1 MGRIFETRKHVMF
14 ARYARMSK
22 AFNRIRKDIEI
33 AVKAA
38 GSDPKANSKLRIAIQ
53 NAKSVNMPKD
63 KIEAAIKRAISKD
76 TTGYQEIIYE
86 GYAPHG
92 IGIVVE
98 CATDNPTR
106 TVANVRH
113 HFRKHE
119 GSLGTTGSIAF
130 MFERKG
136 LFKIPKNSVTDLDNL
151 ELELIDFGLDEFSYD
166 DEFIYIYTPFQ
177 EYGTM
182 QKALE
187 EKNIE
192 IKATELQFIPTNYK
206 EVTEEQRKDINALV
220 EALEEDDD
228 VQSVYNNMQ

>member
-1 MGRIFETRKHVMF
+1 MGRIFETRKHKMF

-22 AFNRIRKDIEI
+22 AFNRIRKEIEI
-33 AVKAA
+33 AVKA
-38 GSDPKANSKLRIAIQ
+38 GGTDPKSNSKLRIAIQ

-63 KIEAAIKRAISKD
+63 KVEAAIKRASSKD
-76 TTGYQEIIYE
+76 TAGYQEIVYE

-92 IGIVVE
+92 VAVMVE

-113 HFRKHE
+113 LFRMHE

-136 LFKIPKNSVTDLDNL
+136 LFKVPKSQISNLENL
-151 ELELIDFGLDEFSYD
+151 ELELIDSGLDDFSHD
-166 DEFIYIYTPFQ
+166 DEYIYIYAPFQ
-177 EYGTM
+177 EYGNM

-187 EKNIE
+187 ERNLE
-192 IKATELQFIPTNYK
+192 IIATELQYIPVNSKELSPEQQK
-206 EVTEEQRKDINALV
+206 EVGELIDS
-220 EALEEDDD
+220 LEEDDD
-228 VQSVYNNMQ
+228 VQSVYHNMQ

>member
-33 AVKAA
+33 AVKSA
-38 GSDPKANSKLRIAIQ
+38 GSDPKVNSKLRIAIQ

-63 KIEAAIKRAISKD
+63 KVEAAVKRATSKD

-92 IGIVVE
+92 IGVVIE

-136 LFKIPKNSVTDLDNL
+136 LFKVPKNSAVDLDNL

-177 EYGTM
+177 EYGNM

-192 IKATELQFIPTNYK
+192 IKATELQYIPTNYK
-206 EVTEEQRKDINALV
+206 EVTEEQRKEVNTLI